1 MTPRCRRDLPPYVT
15 FKTGAELLVSEGI
28 VSSITPDGLRYIAR
42 KQPEDWPFGE
52 GRRHAY
58 GMVGNAQ
65 VMETGPF
72 LSYFRK
78 HPPRGRGPDKEPRKS
93 PGGTQ

>member
-1 MTPRCRRDLPPYVT
+1 MTARCRRTLPPFVT
-15 FKTGAELLVSEGI
+15 FKTGAELLISEGI
-28 VSSITPDGLRYIAR
+28 VSSITPDGIRYIAR
-42 KQPEDWPFGE
+42 QQPEDWPFGD

-58 GMVGNAQ
+58 GMVGNAR

-78 HPPRGRGPDKEPRKS
+78 HPPTGRGPAKKPRERR
-93 PGGTQ
+93 GGSR